1 MIPDNRPVLGKDLD
15 TIRQEFGMLTSDA
28 CWVFGLPITK
38 WMNIVRKEP
47 DRPINDPTLALLI
60 RFLDQHP
67 ELNLIP
73 KFPEASEMFDL
84 ITEIQEVD
92 QKRFS
97 LMFGSEASAAY
108 RWLREDE
115 PRMSPAVGRLMY
127 YVRMALMAAAPVKRV
142 DLLEKWRRTVLQ
154 EGRARGVDDVFK
166 ACTWTTDEQKAAA
179 RERRAAKL
187 AAAAPAKKAVR
198 KAA

>member
-15 TIRQEFGMLTSDA
+15 TIKQEFGMLTADA
-28 CWVFGLPITK
+28 CWLFGLPITK

-47 DRPINDPTLALLI
+47 DKPISDPTLALLI

-73 KFPEASEMFDL
+73 KFPEASEMF
-84 ITEIQEVD
+84 EMVKGIQDVD

-97 LMFGSEASAAY
+97 LMFGSESSAAY
-108 RWLREDE
+108 RWLREDA
-115 PRMSPAVGRLMY
+115 PRMSPSVGRLMY
-127 YVRMALMAAAPVKRV
+127 YVRMALLAAAPSKRA
-142 DLLEKWRRTVLQ
+142 DLLEQWRRTVLQ
-154 EGRARGVDDVFK
+154 EGRARGVEDVFK
-166 ACTWTTDEQKAAA
+166 ACTWTTDEQKRQA
-179 RERRAAKL
+179 RERRATAK
-187 AAAAPAKKAVR
+187 APAPPAKKQAR